1 MLCNGSVARQLW
13 IPTRFVEKWRKRH
26 QWLSDPR
33 AIKGDA
39 NFDKIVNLA
48 FAWPFGPP
56 FTRKYGKEL
65 FSNNVENT
73 QLNTANVSR
82 LLYKIC
88 TVSLFPSSLFLSLGS
103 SRSDEVEMSF
113 T

>member
-1 MLCNGSVARQLW
+1 MLCNGSVARQLQ

-82 LLYKIC
+82 LLYKKC
-88 TVSLFPSSLFLSLGS
+88 TVSLFPSSLF
-103 SRSDEVEMSF
+103 
-113 T
+113 